1 MQPGDGDGMIDG
13 DGDGMMP
20 DDYVY
25 GLERGDAQELA
36 STIDAVANNS
46 RQDSQDYTSTFW
58 HLDAITGE
66 YGAGVN
72 HKRRDR
78 THAYASASHDEN
90 GQLHFNVAMLEDNP
104 IQQANPWAQDGRGIG
119 TYHDNANL
127 EGVTRSRSPVSDP
140 ALADWHVEELA
151 NSYEGGGTLDIYVAT
166 DAQVSDGSLDPFAD
180 EIDAEFNIQ
189 LSGAPSLEDDKD
201 FIIAWIDDGESID
214 GSLGGDAGTF
224 ACANEEGC
232 AFIDNRYAGAYY
244 AADPGITF
252 TPDGGAPQPV
262 VPWERGTVTAADYLV
277 FGHWLFVPEDVT
289 DTDAYD
295 FGVFAHGGDAFVVDN
310 LMALTGTATYSGD
323 AAGVYYADGLSSSP
337 DIGTFTADVDL
348 MADFKSSSEYG
359 IVSGEANNFVFDGD
373 ANSSVA
379 SLFAAALNLTADA
392 YEGYGV
398 TQGSQNIFDRSW
410 PTNPAPQRGGWI
422 SGQIEGES
430 ADDGSYMYG
439 YWSGKFFGNG
449 AAPTDLPTSIGGAF
463 SAYVWDNDQQSER
476 GLAGSFG
483 AHKQ

>member
-1 MQPGDGDGMIDG
+1 MKIATLLKSSTAFSMVALLALSACGGGGGDGPETGGMPPGDGDGMMPGDGDGDGMMPGDGNGDG

-58 HLDAITGE
+58 HLDAIAGE

-166 DAQVSDGSLDPFAD
+166 DAQVSDGSLDSFAD

-224 ACANEEGC
+224 SCANEEGC

-337 DIGTFTADVDL
+337 NIGNL
-348 MADFKSSSEYG
+348 HCRCRP
-359 IVSGEANNFVFDGD
+359 DG
-373 ANSSVA
+373 
-379 SLFAAALNLTADA
+379 
-392 YEGYGV
+392 
-398 TQGSQNIFDRSW
+398 
-410 PTNPAPQRGGWI
+410 
-422 SGQIEGES
+422 
-430 ADDGSYMYG
+430 
-439 YWSGKFFGNG
+439 
-449 AAPTDLPTSIGGAF
+449 
-463 SAYVWDNDQQSER
+463 
-476 GLAGSFG
+476 
-483 AHKQ
+483 